1 MSKTHIRKTRKM
13 SNPNRNQQIKN
24 NQQKPSSKCKERP
37 KPTPEMQT
45 KPETQPEIHAETQ
58 TQTPKPIPK
67 HKHKHSPKSTMKH
80 KHKHRNGETH
90 TETETQMPKWV
101 SDGGLGLGAWVGDEL
116 RKKDG
121 WSLVGERHTQI
132 EQCDGTI
139 KAPSGQGRQDSG
151 EKLGSGSEWR
161 GFSLCAGSGCL
172 LLFPLGFGRLG
183 FFFNVCI

>member
-1 MSKTHIRKTRKM
+1 MSKTQIRKTRKM

-24 NQQKPSSKCKERP
+24 NQQKPSLKCKERP

-67 HKHKHSPKSTMKH
+67 HKHSPKSTMKH
-80 KHKHRNGETH
+80 KHKHRNDETH

-121 WSLVGERHTQI
+121 WSLAGERHTQI

-161 GFSLCAGSGCL
+161 GFSLCAGPGSL